1 MDNDA
6 PVWAII
12 PAAGTGTRMQS
23 DVPKQYLRFQ
33 GKTIIEHCLDRLL
46 SHAAIEGAVI
56 VLRQGDDDWDQ
67 LRYRHD
73 KPVFTATGG
82 GERNESVHNGLISL
96 QSRAGNNA
104 LALVHDAVR
113 PLVTHRDLGRVI
125 DAARQ
130 NSVGAILASPVID
143 TLKIQN
149 HNMEIAGTQAREGLW
164 RALTPQVFDLQ
175 RLLQALKRAS
185 DEGLVVTDD
194 AQAIELAGFAP
205 ALVESNATNLK
216 ITTPADLSLA
226 EKIWLDQRDQQ
237 EDE

>member
-1 MDNDA
+1 MGNDA

-23 DVPKQYLRFQ
+23 DIPKQYLRFQ

-46 SHAAIEGAVI
+46 AHAAIDGAVV
-56 VLRQGDDDWDQ
+56 VLRQGDEDWDQ
-67 LRYRHD
+67 LQYQHD

-96 QSRAGNNA
+96 QSRVGNDA

-149 HNMEIAGTQAREGLW
+149 HNMEIAGTQPREGLW

-175 RLLQALKRAS
+175 RLLQALKRVI
-185 DEGLVVTDD
+185 DEGLIVTDD
-194 AQAIELAGFAP
+194 AQAVELAGFTP
-205 ALVESNATNLK
+205 ALVEGSATNLK

-226 EKIWLDQRDQQ
+226 EKIWLDQRD
-237 EDE
+237 